1 MPESSVLGADGVV
14 AVESWFAGFWR
25 LMGIV
30 DPLGSFAIPLGY
42 GELHDIYAHFYALY
56 VASGE
61 GEIALMGERENGSAF
76 CDKC

>member
-1 MPESSVLGADGVV
+1 MPLWNLGLLDFGD
-14 AVESWFAGFWR
+14 SW
-25 LMGIV
+25 GIV

-42 GELHDIYAHFYALY
+42 GEIHDIYAHIYALY
-56 VASGE
+56 VALGE